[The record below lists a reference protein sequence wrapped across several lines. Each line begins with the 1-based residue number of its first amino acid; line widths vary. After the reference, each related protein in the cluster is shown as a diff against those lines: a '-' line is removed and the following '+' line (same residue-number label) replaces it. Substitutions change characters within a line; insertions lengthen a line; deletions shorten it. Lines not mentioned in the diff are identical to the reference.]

1 MLHEYWQSFFLYL
14 KEGVRVLIQ
23 KRCPTSHLPLDPP
36 QVTMALWFEEG
47 GVGKRSCQQR
57 AHRLLSVPG
66 CSLCGSPRQL
76 FWLRPSAAT
85 GEALWEIALGQ
96 RSWADRLVTRVPS
109 AISTAERLGLTLSP
123 FTWLVRSPPCQ
134 LCLLSSGSS
143 RSQSNLYE
151 ASEIL

>member
-1 MLHEYWQSFFLYL
+1 M
-14 KEGVRVLIQ
+14 RALIQ

-57 AHRLLSVPG
+57 AHCLLSVPG
-66 CSLCGSPRQL
+66 CSLCGSPRQF

-96 RSWADRLVTRVPS
+96 RSWADRWSQGFLQPS
-109 AISTAERLGLTLSP
+109 AQLSV
-123 FTWLVRSPPCQ
+123 WA
-134 LCLLSSGSS
+134 LLSVRFHGWSGVHPVSS
-143 RSQSNLYE
+143 VSCPLALPDPNLIFMRPQRSFDRLMRP
-151 ASEIL
+151 